1 MSNSIKPVV
10 RMAPSPTGNLHVG
23 TARTALY
30 NFLFA
35 KQNGGKF
42 IMRIEDTD
50 KERSTKEYEDNII
63 DGFKW
68 LQLEWDEMYK
78 QSERTEIYSSELQ
91 KLLDKDLIYI
101 SKETPTEEGQREEVI
116 RFRNPNKKITFHDE
130 IREEVTFDTTELKD
144 FVIARSMTEPLYHF
158 AVVVDDFLSQI
169 THVIRGEDH
178 ISNTPRQILI
188 QEAIG
193 APRPIYAHLPLLL
206 GKDRSKLSKR
216 HGATS
221 ISEYRNKGYLPE
233 TMVNFLTFLGFNPGT
248 EKEIYTLKEL
258 IEAFDLKRIQKGG
271 AIFDEEKLKWM
282 NKEHMKLLPEQELN
296 SALQARLAEKLDMNC
311 VVDKQTFLDSVF
323 ERIDVFSDV
332 DELMNN
338 GEFDYLKEQISYDK
352 ELLHWPKDKEKRTKQ
367 NLEKILEFLSQLGGW
382 NKDSIK
388 NALWSYAEE
397 IGKGNVLWPLRY
409 ALTGKEKSP
418 DPFTVASIL
427 GKEKT
432 LERIQNAISLL

>member
-1 MSNSIKPVV
+1 
-10 RMAPSPTGNLHVG
+10 MAPSPTGNLHVG

-101 SKETPTEEGQREEVI
+101 SKEIPTEEGQREEVI

-130 IREEVTFDTTELKD
+130 IRGEVTFDTTELKD

-282 NKEHMKLLPEQELN
+282 NKEHMKLLSEQELS
-296 SALQARLAEKLDMNC
+296 SALQTKLSEKLDMNC

-323 ERIDVFSDV
+323 ERINVFSDV

-367 NLEKILEFLSQLGGW
+367 NLEKIFEFLSQLDGW

>member
-1 MSNSIKPVV
+1 
-10 RMAPSPTGNLHVG
+10 MAPSPTGNLHVG

-101 SKETPTEEGQREEVI
+101 SKEIPTEEGQRAEVI

-130 IREEVTFDTTELKD
+130 IRGEVTFDTTELKD

-258 IEAFDLKRIQKGG
+258 IEVFDLKRIQKGG

-282 NKEHMKLLPEQELN
+282 NKEHMKLLPEQELS
-296 SALQARLAEKLDMNC
+296 SALQTKLSEKLDMNC

-323 ERIDVFSDV
+323 ERINVFSDV

-338 GEFDYLKEQISYDK
+338 GEFDYLQEQISYDK

-367 NLEKILEFLSQLGGW
+367 NLEKILEFLSQLDGW